1 MIYTY
6 SQRSYGESAGRTKAD
21 LVLKVFA
28 LLMRDVIPSV
38 NNGENEAALL
48 AGGQNDSSF
57 QYEATLRRISA
68 LGWSSDLRHLP
79 EMNFIQLYD
88 YLVVSTRKYQHIV
101 LKGTHYK
108 KDSSERQAFTPS
120 WWMGTIWSICM
131 HSKRPEI
138 NI

>member
-1 MIYTY
+1 
-6 SQRSYGESAGRTKAD
+6 
-21 LVLKVFA
+21 
-28 LLMRDVIPSV
+28 MRDVIPSV
-38 NNGENEAALL
+38 NNGENEAALP
-48 AGGQNDSSF
+48 AEGQNDSSF

-108 KDSSERQAFTPS
+108 KESTERQAFIRS

>member
-1 MIYTY
+1 
-6 SQRSYGESAGRTKAD
+6 
-21 LVLKVFA
+21 
-28 LLMRDVIPSV
+28 MRDVIPSV
-38 NNGENEAALL
+38 NNGENEAALP
-48 AGGQNDSSF
+48 AEGQNDSSF

-68 LGWSSDLRHLP
+68 LRWSSDLRHLP

-88 YLVVSTRKYQHIV
+88 YLVFTRKYQHIA

-108 KDSSERQAFTPS
+108 KESSERQAFIRS